1 MESKTEH
8 WVFAFVIALVTHAG
22 LVAALVVAWPSG
34 TLPNPRSVGPDLTSS
49 SGTAPIRVQLLGSL
63 LRTELLH
70 SNAPSE
76 PSEMLTKA
84 HPRRAR
90 ISTLKAK
97 TDEVAAAAHAREG
110 PANSNSRLGENG
122 SPEFTAADD
131 RPGACCS
138 DDRTGARFPVVE
150 SRGSEAGAQASGEAS
165 DRVVELHRRLAES
178 AQRCYPSTARRL
190 RLRGEVGLHFC
201 LSEQGRVSVAS
212 LRGSTGSALLDAAAR
227 ECVLAGALPAPGIA
241 GCYDVPIKFSDRE

>member
-34 TLPNPRSVGPDLTSS
+34 TLPKPSSVGPDLTSS
-49 SGTAPIRVQLLGSL
+49 SGTSPIRVQLLGSL

-84 HPRRAR
+84 HLRRAR
-90 ISTLKAK
+90 TSTLKAK

-131 RPGACCS
+131 RASACCS
-138 DDRTGARFPVVE
+138 DDRTGARLSAVE
-150 SRGSEAGAQASGEAS
+150 SRGTETGAQASGEAS
-165 DRVVELHRRLAES
+165 DRVAELHRRLAES

-241 GCYDVPIKFSDRE
+241 GCYDVPVKFSDRE